1 MTLEWTEPEML
12 DPAWVEGLL
21 APDKMFGLV
30 DEDVL
35 GCKLPVFALRPRSIR
50 QVLLDGG
57 EKHGDR
63 EALIGHERTV
73 SFAGLPAEVAAVA
86 RRLRDEYGVAPG
98 DRVGFAGIP
107 SVEHAISLWA
117 VMSMGA
123 VAATFNPAWTVGE
136 FEYAIDTTAC
146 RLVLCDD
153 VVLERLGDRDEVEA
167 FADFFQEVDA
177 TGLSTD
183 DLPGADVAEDDPAA
197 IVFTSGTT
205 GRPKGAT
212 LSHRNVI
219 QFCLAAAATTAV
231 HSLAFG
237 LSPGGGSV
245 STVVA
250 CSPLF
255 HVSGLLGQLANS
267 AFWGTR
273 LVFAPPGRWDETVHL
288 ELTERHQV
296 TQWSLVP
303 TQLWRLVDHPR
314 LAEFDL
320 STLEMIGGGG
330 AMFAPELL
338 RHAAAVLPNVSM
350 ALRVGYGMTEA
361 SGPVTIL
368 QPPYD
373 DHARASVGRAVAGN
387 RIQICGPDGTQL
399 SDGEIGEIRVQG
411 AQVFL
416 GYWGDDEATS
426 KVLTEDRWY
435 STGDFGRID
444 DGLLFLESRRSD
456 LIIRGGENIYP
467 IEIENRLIEHEA
479 VAEVAVVGVD
489 HQTLGQEVKAVVVLH
504 EGATVE
510 TSDLQDFARVTLARF
525 KVPSIVEFVDELP
538 HNATGKVLKSELD
551 G

>member
-1 MTLEWTEPEML
+1 MTLEWTEPAQL

-35 GCKLPVFALRPRSIR
+35 GHRLPVFALRPASIR
-50 QVLLDGG
+50 QVLLNGAAQ
-57 EKHGDR
+57 HGDR

-73 SFAGLPAEVAAVA
+73 TFSRLPAEVAAVA
-86 RRLRDEYGVAPG
+86 LRLRDQYGIVPG

-107 SVEHAISLWA
+107 SVDHVVALWA
-117 VMSMGA
+117 AISMGA
-123 VAATFNPAWTVGE
+123 VAATFNPAWTVDE
-136 FEYAIDTTAC
+136 FEYAIATTTC
-146 RLVLCDD
+146 KLMLCDD
-153 VVLERLGDRDEVEA
+153 VVLEKLIDRDEVEA
-167 FADFFQEVDA
+167 FADFFVGVDS
-177 TGLSTD
+177 TGLTGD
-183 DLPGADVAEDDPAA
+183 DLPGADVAEDDAAA

-231 HSLAFG
+231 HSLVYDIPA
-237 LSPGGGSV
+237 GGGGV

-288 ELTERHQV
+288 ELSERHDV

-320 STLEMIGGGG
+320 SKLELIGGGG

-338 RHAAAVLPNVSM
+338 RHAAAVLPKVGM

-361 SGPVTIL
+361 SGPITIL

-387 RIQICGPDGTQL
+387 RIQIRDADGTEL
-399 SDGEIGEIRVQG
+399 PDGEIGEIHVQG

-416 GYWGDDEATS
+416 GYWGDEEATDR
-426 KVLTEDRWY
+426 VLDADRWY
-435 STGDFGRID
+435 ATGDFGRID

-479 VAEVAVVGVD
+479 VAEVAIVGVD

-504 EGATVE
+504 EGATV
-510 TSDLQDFARVTLARF
+510 TVGNLQDFARETLARF

-538 HNATGKVLKSELD
+538 HNATGKVVKSQLD